1 MTQQD
6 MFTQKLHPMQRAQ
19 IDRITE
25 ALNNMGCTYSIAL
38 PDGEMLTN
46 APAKPEKPKR
56 TRMKSIHAFGEVRN
70 YIRTFV
76 DGLGYGKTAIIPAG
90 KYELEKV
97 QSGAASYLSQ
107 AWGHK
112 TFQTNID
119 RDENVVIVMR
129 KVI

>member
-19 IDRITE
+19 IDRIAE
-25 ALNNMGCTYSIAL
+25 GLANMGCTYSITL
-38 PDGEMLTN
+38 PDGELLTN
-46 APAKPEKPKR
+46 APAKPDKPKR
-56 TRMKSIHAFGEVRN
+56 TRVKSIHAFGEVRA

-76 DGLGYGKTAIIPAG
+76 DNLGYGKTVIIPAG

-97 QSGAASYLSQ
+97 QSGAASYLSTV
-107 AWGHK
+107 WGSK

-119 RDENVVIVMR
+119 REENVVIVMR